1 MLSPVCFLIVLSPA
15 EVGEVTIHT
24 DGGKK
29 NMALVLGNDGSADI
43 ILFKIVIMK
52 FWG

>member
-1 MLSPVCFLIVLSPA
+1 MLSPVCFPIVLSPA
-15 EVGEVTIHT
+15 EGGEVTIHT

-29 NMALVLGNDGSADI
+29 NMVLVLGNDGSADI

-52 FWG
+52 FWE